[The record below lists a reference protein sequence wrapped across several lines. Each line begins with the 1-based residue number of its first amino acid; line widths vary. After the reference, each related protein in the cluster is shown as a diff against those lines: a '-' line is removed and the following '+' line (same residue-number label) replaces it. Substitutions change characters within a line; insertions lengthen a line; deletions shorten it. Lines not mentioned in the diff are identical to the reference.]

1 MNNRTLFRKWSVF
14 LACFA
19 FCGQQAFAAGGS
31 ASPLEITV
39 LVVVILLALLF
50 VLAGIAAGGF
60 LFEKDVCRFFE
71 PVPKGG
77 KGKGVA
83 CPEPD

>member
-31 ASPLEITV
+31 ASPVNPIIMLNITDK
-39 LVVVILLALLF
+39 LV
-50 VLAGIAAGGF
+50 
-60 LFEKDVCRFFE
+60 
-71 PVPKGG
+71 
-77 KGKGVA
+77 
-83 CPEPD
+83 

>member
-19 FCGQQAFAAGGS
+19 FCGQQAFAVGDS
-31 ASPLEITV
+31 ANPLEITV

-50 VLAGIAAGGF
+50 VLAAFYLRKMYAGF
-60 LFEKDVCRFFE
+60 QASPRRR
-71 PVPKGG
+71 
-77 KGKGVA
+77 
-83 CPEPD
+83 

>member
-1 MNNRTLFRKWSVF
+1 MNNRTLFRKWSA
-14 LACFA
+14 LSCMLC

-50 VLAGIAAGGF
+50 VLAAFI
-60 LFEKDVCRFFE
+60 
-71 PVPKGG
+71 
-77 KGKGVA
+77 
-83 CPEPD
+83 

>member
-50 VLAGIAAGGF
+50 VLAAFYLRKMYAGF
-60 LFEKDVCRFFE
+60 SSQSQKAVKEKE
-71 PVPKGG
+71 LL
-77 KGKGVA
+77 A
-83 CPEPD
+83 LNQIEIEQ